1 MILGDKPL
9 IFEVVLSQD
18 WIVLIIRC
26 DNIYVKDFAGCYEL
40 TEPAVQ
46 GVSDMSSHDRLFS
59 ANFSFLGT

>member
-1 MILGDKPL
+1 
-9 IFEVVLSQD
+9 VVLSQD